1 MNIGKRPVASYEMFQ
16 EHPTK
21 SPGLM
26 DFMMDDGDDALQED
40 DFATEYEEIQ
50 GGTTMIIG
58 SIR

>member
-1 MNIGKRPVASYEMFQ
+1 
-16 EHPTK
+16 
-21 SPGLM
+21 M